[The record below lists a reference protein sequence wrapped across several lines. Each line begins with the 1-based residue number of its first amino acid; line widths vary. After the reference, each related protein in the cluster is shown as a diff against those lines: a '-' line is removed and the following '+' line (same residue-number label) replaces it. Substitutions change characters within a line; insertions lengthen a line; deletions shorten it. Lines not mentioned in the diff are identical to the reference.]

1 MAADHERVGPFDT
14 DYPGTLV
21 VASRCCSVDRL
32 DAPSQR
38 SNEIAGALPASGRL
52 TKHQRRG
59 EDVIEASRFQRKHRR
74 VARKC
79 AHCALYLSVGH
90 SAYLAELL
98 SHDEIGA

>member
-38 SNEIAGALPASGRL
+38 SNEIAGALRRAAALPCPNDAAREAAAAHDVRRQAEKVEEILLRAARGRPA
-52 TKHQRRG
+52 
-59 EDVIEASRFQRKHRR
+59 
-74 VARKC
+74 
-79 AHCALYLSVGH
+79 
-90 SAYLAELL
+90 
-98 SHDEIGA
+98 